1 MTVFHLRFLLIVFS
15 ILSLIV
21 GLDELLESLTYDLL
35 LL

>member
-21 GLDELLESLTYDLL
+21 VLDELLESLTYDLL